1 MKKLSHIRAFLL
13 LAVTTFFLTA
23 CGTMLSPRTL
33 TFTNADFARLLEQ
46 QGPLQRRM
54 LEVLDVRINRPTVRL
69 IPETNRLSSSFDVAA
84 TERISRTTLNGKIA
98 LDYALRYDEAEKA
111 IRMTNVKVNDF
122 RLNDVSP
129 EKARGVKNLGS
140 LIAEQVLENLVVYRF
155 KPNDLRNAEGKGYR
169 PGAVTV
175 TSRGVEV
182 TLAPM

>member
-23 CGTMLSPRTL
+23 CGTMLSPRTM
-33 TFTNADFARLLEQ
+33 TFTDADFARL
-46 QGPLQRRM
+46 

-111 IRMTNVKVNDF
+111 IRMTNVRVNDF

-129 EKARGVKNLGS
+129 EKAKGVRNLGS
-140 LIAEQVLENLVVYRF
+140 LIAEQLLENLVVYRF

-182 TLAPM
+182 TLAPI